1 MFKMPLSPLNREILR
16 LAIPN
21 ILSNLSVPLLSSVDT
36 ALMGRLSDV
45 HIGAVGLGS
54 MIFNFIYWNFGFL
67 RMGTTGVTAQF
78 FGGSK
83 ETQITLTLYRSA
95 GIALV
100 LAGLMLVLQWP
111 VRELGM
117 ILMQTDEI
125 LSPYVA
131 EYFDIRIW
139 AAPAT
144 LLLYALMG
152 WFFGMQNAIF
162 PLVITVALNLM
173 NVVVSYILVAHYD
186 LGIAG
191 VAWGTVAA
199 QYFGLLIAVV
209 LLAKGFRKYLVVVS
223 RQAVLKI
230 DEFRKFLAINRDI
243 FLRTVALTFAF
254 GFFYSQSSTLSSEVL
269 AVNVILLQYV
279 NWMSYGIDGFAFATE
294 SIVGRYFGAGD
305 EPMVNRAIRYN
316 FIWAFAVAMLAS
328 SGYWLWGDELLNLF
342 TNQAAVI
349 EAAQPFLWWMILFPL
364 AGFWCY
370 IWDGVYI
377 GLTAS
382 RAMRDSMGLALVF
395 FIATY
400 VLTKNSMGNN
410 GLWLSLIM
418 FLGARGIIQWIWYN
432 RLGLNI
438 R

>member
-144 LLLYALMG
+144 LLL
-152 WFFGMQNAIF
+152 
-162 PLVITVALNLM
+162 
-173 NVVVSYILVAHYD
+173 
-186 LGIAG
+186 
-191 VAWGTVAA
+191 
-199 QYFGLLIAVV
+199 
-209 LLAKGFRKYLVVVS
+209 
-223 RQAVLKI
+223 
-230 DEFRKFLAINRDI
+230 
-243 FLRTVALTFAF
+243 
-254 GFFYSQSSTLSSEVL
+254 
-269 AVNVILLQYV
+269 
-279 NWMSYGIDGFAFATE
+279 
-294 SIVGRYFGAGD
+294 
-305 EPMVNRAIRYN
+305 
-316 FIWAFAVAMLAS
+316 
-328 SGYWLWGDELLNLF
+328 
-342 TNQAAVI
+342 
-349 EAAQPFLWWMILFPL
+349 
-364 AGFWCY
+364 
-370 IWDGVYI
+370 
-377 GLTAS
+377 
-382 RAMRDSMGLALVF
+382 
-395 FIATY
+395 
-400 VLTKNSMGNN
+400 
-410 GLWLSLIM
+410 
-418 FLGARGIIQWIWYN
+418 
-432 RLGLNI
+432 
-438 R
+438 